1 MPPATL
7 KEISSDMSRLPT
19 QAEIVIIGGG
29 IIGCSVAYHLA
40 KLGKKDVLLLE
51 RKKLTSGTTWHA
63 AGLVRAMLYSGNLTR
78 LARHSLE
85 LYTKLEKETGQ
96 ATGLKQNGSISI
108 ATNGERWDELRRGA
122 AMAKAFRVE
131 AEEITP
137 KKAQEMWPLLN
148 IDDVV
153 GAIFFPHDGQTNP
166 ADTAMALAKGAR
178 MGGVKILEDC
188 KVTGILTRDGR
199 ATGVT
204 TEEGEVKAEVVVNCA
219 GMWAREVGLMAGVS
233 VPLHAA
239 EHFYVVTE
247 PMDLPSNLPVMRNMD
262 SCAYYK
268 EDAGKLLIG
277 AFEPKAKPW
286 GMDGIP
292 DSFCFDELPEDFDH
306 FQPILEGAIH
316 RVPKL
321 GETGIRKFFNG
332 PESFSPDQRYLL
344 GEAPELKNFFVAA
357 GFNSIGIQSA
367 GGAGMALAEWIAGG
381 HPPFDLWDV
390 DIRRMSPHQ
399 NRKTYLYDRVSE
411 ALGLLYAMHW
421 PYRQYETARGIRL
434 TPLYM
439 RLKENGACFGEVAGW
454 ERANW
459 FAPKGVAPKYDYS
472 FKRQNWFTHSAA
484 EVKATREKVAIFD
497 QSTFAKFLVRGVDA
511 ERELQRISAADVA
524 VAPGRAVYTQWLNPR
539 GGIEADLTVTRL
551 ADESYM
557 VVTAAATAGR
567 DLHWL
572 RRNVAPDA
580 RVLIDD
586 VTNSQAV
593 LGVMGPN
600 SRALLQPLSDT
611 DLGNEA
617 FPFGTSREITI
628 GNVRLRATRI
638 SYMGELGWE
647 LYVPSEFATGLF
659 DTLLA
664 HGEPH
669 GLKLGGMHAM
679 DSLRIEKAYRHW
691 GHDITDEDTPL
702 EAGLGFAV
710 AFDKNADFIG
720 RDALLKQKVEKKLTK
735 RLLQFG
741 LDDPEPLLY
750 HNEPIYRDGAL
761 VGHTSSAAYGHH
773 LGRAIAMGYVRHEG
787 GVDADYVAGGK
798 WEIDVGL
805 KRFAA
810 KASLRPLYD
819 PTSARMKV

>member
-1 MPPATL
+1 
-7 KEISSDMSRLPT
+7 MSRLPS

-78 LARHSLE
+78 LARYSLE
-85 LYTKLEKETGQ
+85 LYTRLEKETGQ

-108 ATNGERWDELRRGA
+108 ATNAERWDELRRGA
-122 AMAKAFRVE
+122 AMGRGFKVE
-131 AEEITP
+131 AEEISP
-137 KKAQEMWPLLN
+137 KKAQAMWPLLN
-148 IDDVV
+148 IEDVV

-188 KVTGILTRDGR
+188 KVTGVLTRDGR
-199 ATGVT
+199 VAGVRTG
-204 TEEGEVKAEVVVNCA
+204 EGEVKAEVVVNCG
-219 GMWAREVGLMAGVS
+219 GMWAREVGLMAGVA

-247 PMDLPSNLPVMRNMD
+247 PMDLPPNLPVMRDMD

-286 GMDGIP
+286 GMEGIP

-316 RVPKL
+316 RVPRL

-344 GEAPELKNFFVAA
+344 GEAPELRNFFVAA
-357 GFNSIGIQSA
+357 GFNSIGIQSG
-367 GGAGMALAEWIAGG
+367 GGAGMALAEWIVGG

-390 DIRRMSPHQ
+390 DIRRMSAHQ
-399 NRKTYLYDRVSE
+399 NRKTYLYDRVGE

-421 PYRQYETARGIRL
+421 PYRQFETARGIRL
-434 TPLYM
+434 TPLYL

-459 FAPKGVAPKYDYS
+459 FAPKGVEPRYDYS
-472 FKRQNWFTHSAA
+472 FKRQNWFPYCAA
-484 EVKATREKVAIFD
+484 EVKATRERVGLFD
-497 QSTFAKFLVRGVDA
+497 QSTFAKFLVRGADA

-524 VAPGRAVYTQWLNPR
+524 VEPGRAVYTQWLNER

-551 ADESYM
+551 AEDSFM

-567 DLHWL
+567 DLDWL
-572 RRNVAPDA
+572 RRNIAA
-580 RVLIDD
+580 GSSLLIDD
-586 VTNSQAV
+586 VTNSMAV
-593 LGVMGPN
+593 LGIMGPN
-600 SRALLQPLSDT
+600 SRALLQPLTDA
-611 DLGNEA
+611 DLGNDA
-617 FPFGTSREITI
+617 FPFGASRKIVI
-628 GNVRLRATRI
+628 GNVELRATRI

-647 LYVPSEFATGLF
+647 LYVPSDFATGLF
-659 DTLLA
+659 DTLKA
-664 HGEPH
+664 HGDPH
-669 GLKLGGMHAM
+669 GLTLCGMHAM

-710 AFDKNADFIG
+710 AFDKNAGFIG
-720 RDALLKQKVEKKLTK
+720 RDALLKQKAEKKLTK
-735 RLLQFG
+735 RLLQFA

-750 HNEPIYRDGAL
+750 HNEPIYRDGRL
-761 VGHTSSAAYGHH
+761 VGHTTSANYGHH
-773 LGRAIAMGYVRHEG
+773 LGRAVAMGYVRDEG
-787 GVDADYVAGGK
+787 GIDAAYVAAGK

-805 KRFAA
+805 RRFAA
-810 KASLRPLYD
+810 RASLRPMYD
-819 PTSARMKV
+819 PTSARMKL

>member
-1 MPPATL
+1 
-7 KEISSDMSRLPT
+7 MSRLPSH
-19 QAEIVIIGGG
+19 AEVVIIGGG

-63 AGLVRAMLYSGNLTR
+63 AGLVRAMLYSGNLTK
-78 LARHSLE
+78 LARHSIE
-85 LYTKLEKETGQ
+85 LYTRLEKETGQ

-108 ATNGERWDELRRGA
+108 AINAERWDELRRGA
-122 AMAKAFRVE
+122 SMARAFKVE
-131 AEEITP
+131 AEEISAR
-137 KKAQEMWPLLN
+137 KAQEMWPLLN

-166 ADTAMALAKGAR
+166 ADTSMALAKGAR
-178 MGGVKILEDC
+178 MGGAKIVEDC
-188 KVTGILTRDGR
+188 KVTGVITKDGR
-199 ATGVT
+199 AVGVKT
-204 TEEGEVKAEVVVNCA
+204 AEGDVKAQVVVNCA
-219 GMWAREVGLMAGVS
+219 GMWAREVGLMAGVD

-286 GMDGIP
+286 GMNGIP
-292 DSFCFDELPEDFDH
+292 EDFCFDELPEDFEH

-321 GETGIRKFFNG
+321 EQAGIRKFFNG

-344 GEAPELKNFFVAA
+344 GEAPELKNFYVAA

-367 GGAGMALAEWIAGG
+367 GGAGMALAEWIVGG

-390 DIRRMSPHQ
+390 DIRRMAPHQ

-439 RLKENGACFGEVAGW
+439 QMKENGACFDEVAGW

-459 FAPKGVAPKYDYS
+459 FAPEGVAPKYQYS
-472 FKRQNWFTHSAA
+472 FRRQNWFPYAA
-484 EVKATREKVAIFD
+484 EEVKATRERVGLFD
-497 QSTFAKFLVRGVDA
+497 QSTFAKFLVRGPDA
-511 ERELQRISAADVA
+511 ERELQRIAAADMA
-524 VAPGRAVYTQWLNPR
+524 VAPGRAIYTQWLNQR

-551 ADESYM
+551 AEDAYM

-572 RRNVAPDA
+572 RRSLAADA
-580 RVLIDD
+580 RVTVDD
-586 VTNSQAV
+586 VTNAYAV
-593 LGVMGPN
+593 LGVMGPA
-600 SRALLQPLSDT
+600 SRALLQPLTES
-611 DLGNEA
+611 DLGNEG
-617 FPFGTSREITI
+617 FPFGHSKEIVL
-628 GNVRLRATRI
+628 GNVALRATRI

-647 LYVPSEFATGLF
+647 LYVPSDYAVGVF
-659 DTLLA
+659 DSLLA
-664 HGEPH
+664 RGAEH

-720 RDALLKQKVEKKLTK
+720 REALLRQREQKKLTK
-735 RLLQFG
+735 RLLQFA
-741 LDDPEPLLY
+741 LEDPEPLLY
-750 HNEPIYRDGAL
+750 HNEPIYRDGKL
-761 VGHTSSAAYGHH
+761 VGNTSSANYGHH
-773 LGRAIAMGYVRHEG
+773 LGRAIAMGYVRNEG
-787 GVDADYVAGGK
+787 GVDASYVAAGK
-798 WEIDVGL
+798 WEIEVGL
-805 KRFAA
+805 KRYPA

>member
-1 MPPATL
+1 MPPATSKGTIPL
-7 KEISSDMSRLPT
+7 MSRLPT

-108 ATNGERWDELRRGA
+108 ATNPERWDELRRGA

-131 AEEITP
+131 AEEISP

-188 KVTGILTRDGR
+188 KVTGILARDGR
-199 ATGVT
+199 AAGVT
-204 TEEGEVKAEVVVNCA
+204 TTEGEVKAEVVVNCA

-286 GMDGIP
+286 GMNGIP
-292 DSFCFDELPEDFDH
+292 EDFCFDELPEDFEH

-367 GGAGMALAEWIAGG
+367 GGAGMALAEWIVGG

-390 DIRRMSPHQ
+390 DIRRMAPHQ

-459 FAPKGVAPKYDYS
+459 FAPKGVAPTYEYS
-472 FKRQNWFTHSAA
+472 FKRQNWFPYSAA

-497 QSTFAKFLVRGVDA
+497 QSTFAKFLVRGADA

-551 ADESYM
+551 AEDSYM

-572 RRNVAPDA
+572 TRNVAPDA

-593 LGVMGPN
+593 LGVMGPH
-600 SRALLQPLSDT
+600 SRALLQPLCDT

-617 FPFGTSREITI
+617 FPFGTSREIAI

-702 EAGLGFAV
+702 EAGLGFAM
-710 AFDKNADFIG
+710 AFDKGYDFIG
-720 RDALLKQKVEKKLTK
+720 EEALLKQKAEKKLTK
-735 RLLQFG
+735 RLLQFA
-741 LDDPEPLLY
+741 LEDPEPLLY

-787 GVDADYVAGGK
+787 GVDSDYITAGK

>member
-1 MPPATL
+1 
-7 KEISSDMSRLPT
+7 MSRLPT

-108 ATNGERWDELRRGA
+108 ATNEERWDELRRGA

-188 KVTGILTRDGR
+188 KVTGIVTRDGR
-199 ATGVT
+199 AAGVT
-204 TEEGEVKAEVVVNCA
+204 TTEGEVKAEVVVNCA

-367 GGAGMALAEWIAGG
+367 GGAGMALAEWIVGG

-472 FKRQNWFTHSAA
+472 FKRQNWFAHSAA

-497 QSTFAKFLVRGVDA
+497 QSTFAKFLVRGADA

-617 FPFGTSREITI
+617 FPFGASREITI

-710 AFDKNADFIG
+710 AFDKNADFVG
-720 RDALLKQKVEKKLTK
+720 RDALLKQKAEKKLAK
-735 RLLQFG
+735 RLLQFA
-741 LDDPEPLLY
+741 LEDPEPLLY

-773 LGRAIAMGYVRHEG
+773 LGRAIAMGYVHHEG
-787 GVDADYVAGGK
+787 GVDADYVGAGK

-805 KRFAA
+805 RRFAA

>member
-1 MPPATL
+1 
-7 KEISSDMSRLPT
+7 MSRLPSH
-19 QAEIVIIGGG
+19 AEIVIIGGG

-63 AGLVRAMLYSGNLTR
+63 AGLVRAMLYSANLTR
-78 LARHSLE
+78 LAQHSLE
-85 LYTKLEKETGQ
+85 LYTRLEKETGQ

-108 ATNGERWDELRRGA
+108 ATNAERWDELRRGA
-122 AMAKAFRVE
+122 SMGRAFGVE
-131 AEEITP
+131 AEEITARQ
-137 KKAQEMWPLLN
+137 AQEKWPLLN
-148 IDDVV
+148 IDDMV
-153 GAIFFPHDGQTNP
+153 GAIFFPRDGQTNP

-178 MGGVKILEDC
+178 LGGVKIIEDC
-188 KVTGILTRDGR
+188 KVTGILTKDGR
-199 ATGVT
+199 AAGVRT
-204 TEEGEVKAEVVVNCA
+204 TEDEVKAETVVNCG
-219 GMWAREVGLMAGVS
+219 GMWAREIGLMAGVA

-239 EHFYVVTE
+239 EHFYIVTE
-247 PMDLPSNLPVMRNMD
+247 PMDLPGNLPVMRDMD
-262 SCAYYK
+262 ACAYYK

-286 GMDGIP
+286 GMNGIP
-292 DSFCFDELPEDFDH
+292 EDFCFDELPEDFEH

-321 GETGIRKFFNG
+321 EQAGIRKFFNG

-367 GGAGMALAEWIAGG
+367 GGAGMALAEWIVGG

-390 DIRRMSPHQ
+390 DIRRMAPHQ

-459 FAPKGVAPKYDYS
+459 FAPDGVAPKYQYS
-472 FKRQNWFTHSAA
+472 FKRQNWFPYAA
-484 EVKATREKVAIFD
+484 EEVKATRERVGLFD
-497 QSTFAKFLVRGVDA
+497 QSTFAKFLVRGPDA
-511 ERELQRISAADVA
+511 ERELQRIAAADMA
-524 VAPGRAVYTQWLNPR
+524 VAPGRAVYTQWLNER

-551 ADESYM
+551 ADDAYM
-557 VVTAAATAGR
+557 VVTAAATAAR

-572 RRNVAPDA
+572 EQNLRSDA
-580 RVLIDD
+580 RVTIDD
-586 VTNSQAV
+586 VTNAYAV
-593 LGVMGPN
+593 LGVMGPA
-600 SRALLQPLSDT
+600 SRALLQPLTES
-611 DLGNEA
+611 DLGNEG
-617 FPFGTSREITI
+617 FSFGHSKEIVL
-628 GNVRLRATRI
+628 GNVALRATRI

-647 LYVPSEFATGLF
+647 LYVPSDYAIGVF
-659 DTLLA
+659 DSLLA
-664 HGEPH
+664 KGAEH
-669 GLKLGGMHAM
+669 GLKLCGMHAM

-720 RDALLKQKVEKKLTK
+720 REALLRQRSQKKLTK
-735 RLLQFG
+735 RLLQFA
-741 LDDPEPLLY
+741 LEDPEPLLY
-750 HNEPIYRDGAL
+750 HNEPIYRDGKL
-761 VGHTSSAAYGHH
+761 VGNTSSANYGHY
-773 LGRAIAMGYVRHEG
+773 LGRAIAMGYVRDEA
-787 GVDADYVAGGK
+787 GVDAGYVAAGK
-798 WEIDVGL
+798 WEIEVGL
-805 KRFAA
+805 KRYSAR
-810 KASLRPLYD
+810 ASLRPLYD